1 MDFLKW
7 YKNKIESGNLE
18 PPESVWENVQDQL
31 DIDHSWQKINAHLEQ
46 KATVKRQFWYAA
58 AAGLLIFILA
68 GGYWWYS
75 SNSNLILER
84 QIAEESTVVED
95 DMTNPVNEKIEEIEN
110 QKLKGSTKSFK
121 KQNISHTIIPKETSQ
136 LAESVVEKQ
145 SLEQSKKQETSQDA
159 EIQAIDNERLMTSL
173 KPLEVSVDY
182 LNKQDIR
189 KLAFTE
195 SYEIVSKSEKD
206 KVAFQKIYAGATG

>member
-75 SNSNLILER
+75 LNSNLILEK
-84 QIAEESTVVED
+84 QMTEKSIVVED
-95 DMTNPVNEKIEEIEN
+95 DMANPVNEKIEEIDH
-110 QKLKGSTKSFK
+110 QKLKGSTKSIK
-121 KQNISHTIIPKETSQ
+121 KQNISHTIIPKETNH

-145 SLEQSKKQETSQDA
+145 SLEQSKKQETREEA
-159 EIQAIDNERLMTSL
+159 EIQTIDNERLITSL

-182 LNKQDIR
+182 LNK
-189 KLAFTE
+189 
-195 SYEIVSKSEKD
+195 
-206 KVAFQKIYAGATG
+206 